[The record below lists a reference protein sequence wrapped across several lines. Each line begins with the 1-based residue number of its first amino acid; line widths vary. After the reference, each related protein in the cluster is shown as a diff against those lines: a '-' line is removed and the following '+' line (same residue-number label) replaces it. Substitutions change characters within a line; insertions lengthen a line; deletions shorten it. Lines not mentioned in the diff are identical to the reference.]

1 MPEYIRHNT
10 LGRIDSGE
18 VGMAL
23 ITEQDIRKMIS
34 DGLLKEKGEFHM
46 GKDTILTPSARAYLL
61 EKNITLTGRENHE
74 QDSLSYNKPV
84 VSEDKSV
91 IKNKNDSLDTSPGF
105 DTVFGI
111 HLEKKPEHMTHLRG
125 NLLVFKDHKRIILRG
140 AIDYLESE
148 IIIAQT
154 VSERLQLPKL
164 TKELEETIRLIRKL
178 LQCEIKEEEVGDFLL
193 GGLNEKE
200 LREQSH
206 HPSQYFGMRHFLP
219 TYQQGE
225 MTAYLNK
232 LRTLA
237 RKTEIAA
244 FKAFKAEDG
253 TVIREDI
260 IRAFNRLSSFF
271 WIMMFKY
278 LTGKYN
284 ES

>member
-1 MPEYIRHNT
+1 
-10 LGRIDSGE
+10 
-18 VGMAL
+18 MAL
-23 ITEQDIRKMIS
+23 ITEQDIRKMVS
-34 DGLLKEKGEFHM
+34 DGLLKEKGEFYM

-61 EKNITLTGRENHE
+61 EKNITLMGRDSHGS
-74 QDSLSYNKPV
+74 DSLSHGKAMATV
-84 VSEDKSV
+84 DKTEQ
-91 IKNKNDSLDTSPGF
+91 KNNNRSLETSSGF
-105 DTVFGI
+105 DTVFGV
-111 HLEKKPEHMTHLRG
+111 HLENKPEHMTHLRE
-125 NLLVFKDHKRIILRG
+125 NFLVFKDHKRIILRG

-148 IIIAQT
+148 IIVAQT

-164 TKELEETIRLIRKL
+164 TKELEEVIRLIRKL
-178 LQCEIKEEEVGDFLL
+178 LQCELKGIEVGDFTL

-200 LREQSH
+200 LREQSY

-225 MTAYLNK
+225 MTAHLNK

-237 RKTEIAA
+237 RKTEIVA
-244 FKAFKAEDG
+244 FKAFKEEDS
-253 TVIREDI
+253 TVTREDI

>member
-1 MPEYIRHNT
+1 
-10 LGRIDSGE
+10 
-18 VGMAL
+18 MAL

-34 DGLLKEKGEFHM
+34 DGLLKEKGRFHM

-61 EKNITLTGRENHE
+61 EKNITLTGRDYHGS
-74 QDSLSYNKPV
+74 DSLKHDKPIA
-84 VSEDKSV
+84 SEDKTETKS
-91 IKNKNDSLDTSPGF
+91 KSHSLETSPGF
-105 DTVFGI
+105 DTVFGV
-111 HLEKKPEHMTHLRG
+111 HLDEKPEHMTHLRG
-125 NLLVFKDHKRIILRG
+125 NFLVFKDHKRIILRG

-164 TKELEETIRLIRKL
+164 TKELEEVIRFIRKL
-178 LQCEIKEEEVGDFLL
+178 LQCEITGKEVGDFML
-193 GGLNEKE
+193 GGLNEKD
-200 LREQSH
+200 LREQSY

-219 TYQQGE
+219 TYQHGE

-237 RKTEIAA
+237 RKTEIVA

-253 TVIREDI
+253 TVTREDI

>member
-1 MPEYIRHNT
+1 
-10 LGRIDSGE
+10 
-18 VGMAL
+18 MAL

-61 EKNITLTGRENHE
+61 EKNITLTGRENHGS
-74 QDSLSYNKPV
+74 DTISHGKSI
-84 VSEDKSV
+84 VSEDKTEP
-91 IKNKNDSLDTSPGF
+91 KNKNHSLEITSGY

-111 HLEKKPEHMTHLRG
+111 HLEDKPEHMTHLRG

-154 VSERLQLPKL
+154 VSERLQMPKL
-164 TKELEETIRLIRKL
+164 TKELEEVIHFIRRL
-178 LQCEIKEEEVGDFLL
+178 LQCEVKGEEVGDFTL
-193 GGLNEKE
+193 GGLNEKD
-200 LREQSH
+200 LREQSY
-206 HPSQYFGMRHFLP
+206 HPSKYFGMRHFLP
-219 TYQQGE
+219 SYQQGE
-225 MTAYLNK
+225 MAAQLNK

-244 FKAFKAEDG
+244 FKAFKEDDG
-253 TVIREDI
+253 TVTREDI
-260 IRAFNRLSSFF
+260 IRAFNRLSSYF